1 MKTAV
6 VSLKNKLDCFNLKW
20 INYIKGDKYIWAISI
35 LLSLVSIVLV
45 YSSSSH
51 LAFAFKQ
58 GNTFSFLVKHL
69 IHLGIGFFIMWTLS
83 RVPFKYFFN
92 SSVLIYGLSIIM
104 IIWAISGGETIDGA
118 NASRWIRIAGFT
130 FQPSELAKV
139 ALFVLLARNL
149 VHFKDKLHSFKQ
161 SFFPILGPVILI
173 CGLILPSNFSTA
185 AIIFMICF
193 LIMFIGCYST
203 KSLVALVG
211 IGFVSLWLFY
221 LVVTT
226 YPNISNRLA
235 TWIARIEAFSN
246 ENSEGNYQVN
256 HAKTAIARG
265 GAWGQGPGKSVQ
277 KYFLPQSSSD
287 FVYAVIIEEYGS
299 IGGLFVI
306 ILYLILLFRILR
318 IASKSDDD
326 FAILM
331 AIGLGFSII
340 SQAFINM
347 AVAVNLLPVTG
358 QTLPLISAGG
368 SSVWMT
374 CAAIGLILSISN
386 SIQTQLKNSTEDEEA
401 ILN

>member
-1 MKTAV
+1 
-6 VSLKNKLDCFNLKW
+6 LKW
-20 INYIKGDKYIWAISI
+20 GNYIKGDKYIWAIAI

-51 LAFAFKQ
+51 LAFAYKQ
-58 GNTFSFLVKHL
+58 GNTLSFLVKHL
-69 IHLGIGFFIMWTLS
+69 VHLGIGFSIMWILS
-83 RVPFKYFFN
+83 RVPFKYFYN
-92 SSVLIYGLSIIM
+92 SSIIIFGLALILIC
-104 IIWAISGGETIDGA
+104 WAISGGETIGGA

-130 FQPSELAKV
+130 FQPSELAKL

-149 VHFKDKLHSFKQ
+149 VHFRDKLHSFKQ

-173 CGLILPSNFSTA
+173 CALILPSNFSTA
-185 AIIFMICF
+185 AIIFMISF
-193 LIMFIGCYST
+193 LIMFIGRYSL
-203 KSLVALVG
+203 KLLGAMIL
-211 IGFVSLWLFY
+211 IGVVSLGLFY
-221 LVVTT
+221 MAVTKF
-226 YPNISNRLA
+226 PNISNRVE
-235 TWIARIEAFSN
+235 TWKARIESFTD
-246 ENSEGNYQVN
+246 ENSEGNYQIN

-265 GAWGQGPGKSVQ
+265 GIWGQGPGKSVQ

-287 FVYAVIIEEYGS
+287 FIYAVIVEEYGRV
-299 IGGLFVI
+299 GGLFVI
-306 ILYLILLFRILR
+306 ILYLMLLFRVLR

-331 AIGLGFSII
+331 TIGLGFSII

-386 SIQTQLKNSTEDEEA
+386 STQPQLENIANDEEA

>member
-1 MKTAV
+1 MKWV
-6 VSLKNKLDCFNLKW
+6 
-20 INYIKGDKYIWAISI
+20 NYIKGDKYIWAIAI

-83 RVPFKYFFN
+83 RIPFKYFYN
-92 SSVLIYGLSIIM
+92 SSILIFGLALVLVF
-104 IIWAISGGETIDGA
+104 WAMSGGQTIGGA

-130 FQPSELAKV
+130 FQPSELAKL

-149 VHFKDKLHSFKQ
+149 VHYRDKLHSFKK

-185 AIIFMICF
+185 AIIFMISF
-193 LIMFIGCYST
+193 LIMFVGRYSL
-203 KSLVALVG
+203 KSLGAMIL
-211 IGFVSLWLFY
+211 IGLVSLGLFY
-221 LVVTT
+221 ATVTKF
-226 YPNISNRLA
+226 PNISNRVG
-235 TWIARIEAFSN
+235 TWKARIESFTDKSSA
-246 ENSEGNYQVN
+246 GNYQVN

-265 GAWGQGPGKSVQ
+265 GLWGKGPGKSVQ

-287 FVYAVIIEEYGS
+287 FIFAVIVEEYGVV
-299 IGGLFVI
+299 GGFVVI
-306 ILYLILLFRILR
+306 ALYLLLLLRILR
-318 IASKSDDD
+318 TARKTDDD
-326 FAILM
+326 FAMLM
-331 AIGLGFSII
+331 TIGLGFSIV

-347 AVAVNLLPVTG
+347 SVAVNLLPVTG

-386 SIQTQLKNSTEDEEA
+386 SIVSPSESLAHEK
-401 ILN
+401 

>member
-1 MKTAV
+1 MKWV
-6 VSLKNKLDCFNLKW
+6 
-20 INYIKGDKYIWAISI
+20 NYIKGDKYIWAIAI

-51 LAFAFKQ
+51 LAFAYKQ
-58 GNTFSFLVKHL
+58 GNTLSFLVKHL

-83 RVPFKYFFN
+83 RVPFKYFYN
-92 SSVLIYGLSIIM
+92 SSILIFGLALILIC
-104 IIWAISGGETIDGA
+104 WAISGGETIGGA

-130 FQPSELAKV
+130 FQPSELAKL

-149 VHFKDKLHSFKQ
+149 VHFRDKLHSFKQ

-173 CGLILPSNFSTA
+173 CALILPSNFSTA
-185 AIIFMICF
+185 AIIFMISF
-193 LIMFIGCYST
+193 LIMFIGRYSL
-203 KSLVALVG
+203 KSLGAMIL
-211 IGFVSLWLFY
+211 IGVVSLGLFY
-221 LVVTT
+221 TAVTKF
-226 YPNISNRLA
+226 PNISNRVE
-235 TWIARIEAFSN
+235 TWKVRIESFTDK
-246 ENSEGNYQVN
+246 NSEGNYQVN

-265 GAWGQGPGKSVQ
+265 GVWGQGPGKSVQ

-287 FVYAVIIEEYGS
+287 FIYAVIVEEYGRV
-299 IGGLFVI
+299 GGLFVI
-306 ILYLILLFRILR
+306 ILYLMLLFRVLS

-331 AIGLGFSII
+331 TIGLGFSIV

-386 SIQTQLKNSTEDEEA
+386 SIQPQLENLANDEEA

>member
-1 MKTAV
+1 MKWV
-6 VSLKNKLDCFNLKW
+6 
-20 INYIKGDKYIWAISI
+20 NYIKGDKYIWAIAI

-69 IHLGIGFFIMWTLS
+69 IHLGIGFFIMWSLS
-83 RVPFKYFFN
+83 RIPFKYFYN
-92 SSVLIYGLSIIM
+92 SSILIFGLALVLVF
-104 IIWAISGGETIDGA
+104 WAMSGGQTIGGA

-130 FQPSELAKV
+130 FQPSELAKL

-149 VHFKDKLHSFKQ
+149 VHYRDKLHSFKK

-185 AIIFMICF
+185 AIIFMISF
-193 LIMFIGCYST
+193 LIMFVGRYSL
-203 KSLVALVG
+203 KSLGAMIL
-211 IGFVSLWLFY
+211 IGLVSLGLFY
-221 LVVTT
+221 ATVTKF
-226 YPNISNRLA
+226 PNISNRVG
-235 TWIARIEAFSN
+235 TWKARIESFTDKS
-246 ENSEGNYQVN
+246 SEGNYQVN

-265 GAWGQGPGKSVQ
+265 GLWGKGPGKSVQ

-287 FVYAVIIEEYGS
+287 FIFAVIVEEYGVV
-299 IGGLFVI
+299 GGFVVI
-306 ILYLILLFRILR
+306 ALYLLLLLRILR
-318 IASKSDDD
+318 TARKTDDD
-326 FAILM
+326 FAMLM
-331 AIGLGFSII
+331 TIGLGFSIV

-347 AVAVNLLPVTG
+347 SVAVNLLPVTG

-386 SIQTQLKNSTEDEEA
+386 SIVSPSESLAHEK
-401 ILN
+401 